1 MKFKL
6 NENRK
11 EIITD
16 TLTPVSIYLKIRDNY
31 ANSILLESSDYSS
44 KDNSYAY
51 ICFKPIAKFQVENN
65 HIKTKYPGKE
75 FITEKINDDE
85 SVLEKLN
92 EFIGSFEFSNEFKN
106 DKFQSKGI
114 YGYMSYDSINYFEN
128 IKLSN
133 KDYGDSIPQMLYCLY
148 ENVIVVNTFNN
159 QATIIS
165 FSDDELGL
173 ALN

>member
-85 SVLEKLN
+85 LKSKNIYSCLQTLFKLHPDFDEVLLGILKKDQKAKIF
-92 EFIGSFEFSNEFKN
+92 FIVNR
-106 DKFQSKGI
+106 QS
-114 YGYMSYDSINYFEN
+114 
-128 IKLSN
+128 
-133 KDYGDSIPQMLYCLY
+133 C
-148 ENVIVVNTFNN
+148 
-159 QATIIS
+159 
-165 FSDDELGL
+165 
-173 ALN
+173 

>member
-1 MKFKL
+1 MSLRQAFFYYMKFKL

-75 FITEKINDDE
+75 FITKKINDDE
-85 SVLEKLN
+85 SVLEKN
-92 EFIGSFEFSNEFKN
+92 
-106 DKFQSKGI
+106 
-114 YGYMSYDSINYFEN
+114 
-128 IKLSN
+128 
-133 KDYGDSIPQMLYCLY
+133 
-148 ENVIVVNTFNN
+148 
-159 QATIIS
+159 
-165 FSDDELGL
+165 
-173 ALN
+173 

>member
-65 HIKTKYPGKE
+65 HIKTKYPEKE
-75 FITEKINDDE
+75 FITAKIRE
-85 SVLEKLN
+85 IKGLSKLN
-92 EFIGSFEFSNEFKN
+92 GLNLEHPYYKKDTAKVSLKILKSQISDLKTLKIFN
-106 DKFQSKGI
+106 D
-114 YGYMSYDSINYFEN
+114 
-128 IKLSN
+128 L
-133 KDYGDSIPQMLYCLY
+133 
-148 ENVIVVNTFNN
+148 
-159 QATIIS
+159 
-165 FSDDELGL
+165 
-173 ALN
+173 